1 MGFSMREIYT
11 VNMLIFF
18 QIFFVLFALIAL
30 GAVIGRRKANQLDV
44 KGTVFWILF
53 WIAAGIVV
61 IWPSTTQRLAGHL
74 GIGRGTDVV
83 LYISVALLFYML
95 FRLQV
100 KIEEI
105 NRDVTKVVRDKAL
118 KEVKKQV

>member
-1 MGFSMREIYT
+1 
-11 VNMLIFF
+11 MLIIF
-18 QIFFVLFALIAL
+18 QIFFILFALFAIVT
-30 GAVIGRRKANQLDV
+30 VIGRRNAGQLDI
-44 KGTVFWILF
+44 KGAIFWILF
-53 WIAAGIVV
+53 WIAAGIAVV
-61 IWPSTTQRLAGHL
+61 WPDTTQRIADHL

-83 LYISVALLFYML
+83 LYASVALLFYML